1 MDIFDKIGGSL
12 STLWDKLYDI
22 LPKSPIV
29 YISTNPT
36 VSKYLGYINWFSPI
50 YSMISFL
57 EGWLMAVAIY
67 YGVQLIL
74 RWAKIIE

>member
-1 MDIFDKIGGSL
+1 MEIFDKLGGTLSSL
-12 STLWDKLYDI
+12 WEQIYDI

-29 YISTNPT
+29 YLSANPT
-36 VSKYLGYINWFSPI
+36 VSKYLGYINWFIPI

-57 EGWLMAVAIY
+57 EGWLVAVGVY

-74 RWAKIIE
+74 RWAKLIE